1 LCVWLFAMAGIT
13 LFYGGVTM
21 TWPLVI
27 SITSI
32 VSSVFFFLVNSR
44 RAYERSGGG
53 V

>member
-1 LCVWLFAMAGIT
+1 LCALLGMSGIT

-32 VSSVFFFLVNSR
+32 VSSVFFFLINSR
-44 RAYERSGGG
+44 RAYERRGEGS
-53 V
+53 